1 MEFNG
6 GRQEKVFDMTSMR
19 ELAEDDDDEE
29 EEGGGEEKFNPFS

>member
-29 EEGGGEEKFNPFS
+29 EEGGGEI